1 MTRLS
6 LLAGTSVAVCVMIG
20 LATPAA
26 AAPTEG
32 PQLTFDRSEVAV
44 VIGDKFT
51 LTSTI
56 TNTGTEAT
64 GPLIAHLNVV
74 SLTSAVYVDPEDW
87 SSERTV
93 ELDPLEP
100 EDSEPVE
107 WDVQAVNAGTFAIYV
122 VLLPDGAGPL
132 AVSPP
137 VHLKVAGRRTL
148 NAGGALPVAVVIPV
162 LLGLAAAAV
171 RFRQW
176 RRR

>member
-1 MTRLS
+1 MAVAATIGLPISAAYAAPGEAARVTFEQS
-6 LLAGTSVAVCVMIG
+6 RLAGAV
-20 LATPAA
+20 
-26 AAPTEG
+26 
-32 PQLTFDRSEVAV
+32 
-44 VIGDKFT
+44 GDKFT
-51 LTSTI
+51 LDSTVS
-56 TNTGTEAT
+56 NPGQEET
-64 GPLIAHLNVV
+64 GPLLAHLNVV

-87 SSERTV
+87 SSDRTV